1 MTDAAPAE
9 SATSPG
15 DDAEVPTT
23 PYSQHPAAPD
33 EVSEDAATP
42 TAIVEPPRP
51 RPPRVAIDWAASIV
65 TAGLVA
71 AIARAQSDLRP
82 VGKASRNEQGSG
94 GKGYDY
100 ASADDMIGE
109 CRRAFSR
116 QGVAIVSAHF
126 MVDPPTDEPIT
137 VDANGHATQWLSCVL
152 KGETALLFTEAKTR
166 EVGRLIIR
174 WEQDA
179 IGKRGTP
186 PDKAQRAAE
195 TYALGFVSRSIGH
208 MNRAVT
214 PKDEDRDQQD
224 DDGERAQGRRTGGQP
239 RTRDAEP
246 QQGSTRKVT
255 PSQGKASTTASS
267 GTGGDKFAPLRA
279 SVIERYTALGLQEW
293 RKWGLVC
300 KDAGLDAVVK
310 VADASADQLRKL
322 HDYLEAEQAKAAKAE
337 ADAASAA
344 AEGGG

>member
-1 MTDAAPAE
+1 MTDAAPAD
-9 SATSPG
+9 AALLAQA
-15 DDAEVPTT
+15 DQADAEAP
-23 PYSQHPAAPD
+23 PYNRHPDPAGDGSP
-33 EVSEDAATP
+33 P

-51 RPPRVAIDWAASIV
+51 RPPRVAIDWAASVV

-82 VGKASRNEQGSG
+82 VGKSSRNEQGSG
-94 GKGYDY
+94 GRGYDY

-116 QGVAIVSAHF
+116 QGVAIVSAHY
-126 MVDPPTDEPIT
+126 MVDPPSEDPIT
-137 VDANGHATQWLSCVL
+137 VDAQGNATQWLSCVL
-152 KGETALLFTEAKTR
+152 KGETALLFTEPATR
-166 EVGRLIIR
+166 EVGRLVIR

-195 TYALGFVSRSIGH
+195 TYALGFVSRGIGH

-214 PKDEDRDQQD
+214 PKDEDRDQHD

-255 PSQGKASTTASS
+255 PSQGKVTPAS
-267 GTGGDKFAPLRA
+267 TGGDKFAPLRA

-293 RKWGLVC
+293 RRWGLVC

-310 VADASADQLRKL
+310 VADATADQLRKL

-344 AEGGG
+344 AEGGS